1 MEEGKKEQIEVL
13 YDKTI
18 KNQDHL
24 FKLIIIGDS
33 GVGKSCLLSRIM
45 DNTFKEEH
53 NVTIGVEFGCF
64 IVKVNKSIVKLQ
76 IWDTAGQESF
86 QSITR
91 IFYRGA
97 NWVFLTYDIQREES
111 FYNIKKW
118 LKEAKVQSDP
128 DTLFYLIGNQADWED
143 TREVTK
149 QRAEEYKVKM
159 KLDGFFETSAKNGQ
173 NVESA
178 FIDSATKLYRMTTG
192 DEETDMMPSINTK
205 KAGPTGSKPP
215 SGQNNKEFTKL
226 KVENHAPE
234 GHIRKQKK
242 SKWC

>member
-1 MEEGKKEQIEVL
+1 MAYISDGSQYIYICDAMNNFKVVKKIEVL

-64 IVKVNKSIVKLQ
+64 IVKIKKSIIKLQ

-97 NWVFLTYDIQREES
+97 NCVFLTYDITREES
-111 FYNIKKW
+111 FDNIKKW
-118 LKEAKVQSDP
+118 LKEAKIQADP
-128 DTLFYLIGNQADWED
+128 DTVFFLIGNQADLEEN
-143 TREVTK
+143 RAVTIEK
-149 QRAEEYKVKM
+149 A
-159 KLDGFFETSAKNGQ
+159 LDFK
-173 NVESA
+173 
-178 FIDSATKLYRMTTG
+178 
-192 DEETDMMPSINTK
+192 
-205 KAGPTGSKPP
+205 
-215 SGQNNKEFTKL
+215 
-226 KVENHAPE
+226 
-234 GHIRKQKK
+234 
-242 SKWC
+242 

>member
-1 MEEGKKEQIEVL
+1 METQTDSTPVEVL

-18 KNQDHL
+18 KNQDYL

-64 IVKVNKSIVKLQ
+64 IVKVAKSIIKLQ

-97 NWVFLTYDIQREES
+97 NCVFLTYDITREET
-111 FYNIKKW
+111 FDNTKKW

-128 DTLFYLIGNQADWED
+128 DTLFFLIGNQADLED
-143 TREVTK
+143 KRAVSQDKARE
-149 QRAEEYKVKM
+149 
-159 KLDGFFETSAKNGQ
+159 F
-173 NVESA
+173 
-178 FIDSATKLYRMTTG
+178 
-192 DEETDMMPSINTK
+192 
-205 KAGPTGSKPP
+205 
-215 SGQNNKEFTKL
+215 L
-226 KVENHAPE
+226 K
-234 GHIRKQKK
+234 
-242 SKWC
+242 

>member
-1 MEEGKKEQIEVL
+1 MEEGKKDQIEVL

-64 IVKVNKSIVKLQ
+64 IVKVNKSVIKLQ

-97 NWVFLTYDIQREES
+97 NCVFLTYDIQREES
-111 FYNIKKW
+111 FLNIKKW

-128 DTLFYLIGNQADWED
+128 DTLFYLIGNQADCED
-143 TREVTK
+143 TRAITK

-159 KLDGFFETSAKNGQ
+159 KLDGFYETSAKNGQ

-178 FIDSATKLYRMTTG
+178 FIDSARKLYKMTTG
-192 DEETDMMPSINTK
+192 EDDSDMMPSLSGTSTDTQHGPS
-205 KAGPTGSKPP
+205 KAKPEK
-215 SGQNNKEFTKL
+215 KEFTRL
-226 KVENHAPE
+226 KVAKHAS
-234 GHIRKQKK
+234 GSDISGKK
-242 SKWC
+242 KKRCC